1 MYKKNEDFTPLNV
14 ACVFSP
20 PAEGNKDVQQIQEDL
35 PQEKADNEQEP
46 DKKKEALKAII
57 VDYNKQYGTNHRIYD
72 FDLYYQDVQKRIK
85 DHKV

>member
-1 MYKKNEDFTPLNV
+1 MNI

-35 PQEKADNEQEP
+35 PQERADNQEEP
-46 DKKKEALKAII
+46 DKKKAALKVII
-57 VDYNKQYGTNHRIYD
+57 ADYNARYGTNHSINE

-85 DHKV
+85 D